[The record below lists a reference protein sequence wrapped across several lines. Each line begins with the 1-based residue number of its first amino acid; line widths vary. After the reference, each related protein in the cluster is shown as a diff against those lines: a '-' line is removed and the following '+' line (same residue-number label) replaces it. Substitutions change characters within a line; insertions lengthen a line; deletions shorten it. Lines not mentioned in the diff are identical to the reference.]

1 MTDSRNNVPFSRRRA
16 AGADADGSGSRSAEF
31 ARASGAALS
40 GERDFSFSLADFGR
54 IRNLI
59 YQRAGIALA
68 EHKREMV
75 YSRIARRLRALGMTS
90 FTEYLDML
98 EADTGDAEWE
108 SFTNA
113 LTTNLTSFFRESH
126 HFPLLADFVRNR
138 AKPISIWCCA
148 ASTGEE
154 PYSIAMTLVDTL
166 GSRPNASVLATDVDT
181 QVLARASAAVYNGE
195 QTGKLSQEQL
205 RRHFLRGTGAN
216 AGKIKVRPELQQL
229 VTFEPL
235 NLLAPSWHIGGPF
248 DVIFCRNV
256 MIYFDKATQARILER
271 FVPLLKPDG
280 LLFAGHSENFT
291 YVSRA
296 FRLRGQTVYELA
308 GAGARGA

>member
-1 MTDSRNNVPFSRRRA
+1 MTDSRNNVPFSRRGA

-166 GSRPNASVLATDVDT
+166 GSRPNASVLAT
-181 QVLARASAAVYNGE
+181 G
-195 QTGKLSQEQL
+195 
-205 RRHFLRGTGAN
+205 
-216 AGKIKVRPELQQL
+216 
-229 VTFEPL
+229 
-235 NLLAPSWHIGGPF
+235 
-248 DVIFCRNV
+248 
-256 MIYFDKATQARILER
+256 
-271 FVPLLKPDG
+271 
-280 LLFAGHSENFT
+280 
-291 YVSRA
+291 
-296 FRLRGQTVYELA
+296 
-308 GAGARGA
+308 GAR